1 MNGSCEERAF
11 TEKLCSVKGLNGSV
25 GLSLIDYFGSAEEVF
40 KADDKTLAKLL
51 PPALSTHLQKTKNA
65 ESATYPEHTGDD
77 KNRIN
82 FITIHDPGYP
92 KKLLDIPDAP
102 LGLWYIGELPK
113 AELPSVAVIGARE
126 CSQYG
131 EHIAKDLG
139 KSLAKAGVQ
148 VISGMARGIDGIS
161 QQAAADEGGRSFG
174 VLGSGVD
181 ICYPPSNRKLYDSLK
196 ICGGIISIYP
206 PGEPAIAH
214 NFPPRNRRVSG
225 LSDAV
230 IVIEARQKSGTLI
243 TVDMALE
250 QGREVYAVPGRI
262 TDRLSDGCNGLI
274 GQGASVFLSP
284 DIFLA
289 ELSELIASQK
299 NGSPAPERETRIK
312 RASLSKR
319 ITDLHRK
326 YQGGSDLPPGLDEEA
341 AKVLSR
347 LDLSPKSAQ
356 DIIDKLDGYDYPSVS
371 MILMQLIIDGY
382 AEQVGQGNFVR
393 KY

>member
-25 GLSLIDYFGSAEEVF
+25 GLSLIDYFGSAKDVF
-40 KADDKTLAKLL
+40 EADDKTLSKLL
-51 PPALSTHLQKTKNA
+51 PPSLSTHLQKIKNE
-65 ESATYPEHTGDD
+65 ESTAYPDKKTDD
-77 KNRIN
+77 KNSIN

-92 KKLLDIPDAP
+92 NKLRSIPDAP
-102 LGLWYIGELPK
+102 LGLWYIGSLPS
-113 AELPSVAVIGARE
+113 ADLPSVAVIGARE
-126 CSQYG
+126 CSEYG
-131 EHIAKDLG
+131 EYIARDLG
-139 KSLAKAGVQ
+139 RALAKAGVQ

-181 ICYPPSNRKLYDSLK
+181 ICYPPSNRKLYESLK
-196 ICGGIISIYP
+196 KGGGIISIYP
-206 PGEPAIAH
+206 PGDQAIPR
-214 NFPPRNRRVSG
+214 NFPPRNRIVSG

-284 DIFLA
+284 EIFLA
-289 ELSELIASQK
+289 ELSEIMASRENSSLI
-299 NGSPAPERETRIK
+299 REKESRIK
-312 RASLSKR
+312 KTTLSKR

-326 YQGGSDLPPGLDEEA
+326 YSGSNDLPPGLNEDA
-341 AKVLSR
+341 AKILSL
-347 LDLSPKSAQ
+347 LDLTPKNAQ
-356 DIIDKLDGYDYPSVS
+356 DVLDKLEGYDYPTVS

-382 AEQVGQGNFVR
+382 AEQVGQGNFIR